1 MIKNEMI
8 DGVGPWLW
16 PNTDTSGDGGLWAGP
31 LKEWYLHKELIQ
43 KYCRDTNVVV
53 QAGGACGMYP
63 RLLANFFQ
71 VVYTFEPHVGNFSF
85 LCKNADLPNIFKFN
99 AALGDTH
106 EMIAMHTHDS
116 NQGMHR
122 VDRVVNA
129 TVPTL
134 RIDDFKY
141 PTLDLIML
149 DVESY
154 EINVLRGAV
163 ISIEKFKPLI
173 IVENA
178 TKEIIDFLEQFNY
191 NQVDQ
196 NASDSYFRVKG

>member
-1 MIKNEMI
+1 MIKNELI
-8 DGVGPWLW
+8 DGVGPWFW
-16 PNTDTSGDGGLWAGP
+16 PNTDISDDGGLWRGP
-31 LKEWYLHKELIQ
+31 SKEWCLHKELIQ
-43 KYCRDTNVVV
+43 KYCQETNVVV

-85 LCKNADLPNIFKFN
+85 LCKNADLQNIFKYN

-106 EMIAMHTHDS
+106 EMIAMHGHET
-116 NQGMHR
+116 NQGMHK
-122 VDRVVNA
+122 VEHIDNA

-141 PTLDLIML
+141 PVLDLIML
-149 DVESY
+149 DIESY
-154 EINVLRGAV
+154 EINALRGAT

-178 TKEIIDFLEQFNY
+178 TKEIFDFLNQMDY

-196 NASDSYFRVKG
+196 NASDSYFVVKG